1 MIIRKE
7 EKIYKFA
14 AKKWLKHGKI
24 GKELTYQTRHR
35 KTIYL
40 LFVPIFW
47 AEKIIKSDLV

>member
-7 EKIYKFA
+7 EKIYKCG
-14 AKKWLKHGKI
+14 AKKWLKHGKWD
-24 GKELTYQTRHR
+24 KELTYQTRHR

-47 AEKIIKSDLV
+47 TEKIIKSDLL